1 MAVTYS
7 KDISP
12 IDALWALYQSQSETV
27 RKAFRERILSEKTEK
42 QEDEEAEAMR
52 AYESQLPEDVRTAV
66 NLMAISVKKGVE
78 EVRQASKDHTHVGRS
93 AEDFLLEL
101 END

>member
-12 IDALWALYQSQSETV
+12 IDALWALYQSQTETV
-27 RKAFRERILSEKTEK
+27 RKAFRERILLEKTE
-42 QEDEEAEAMR
+42 QQDDEEAMR
-52 AYESQLPEDVRTAV
+52 DYENQLPKDVRTAV
-66 NLMAISVKKGVE
+66 NLMAISVKQGVE
-78 EVRQASKDHTHVGRS
+78 EVRQASKNHTHVGRS

-101 END
+101 ENE